1 MGAFDSYRS
10 RRFYARRQL
19 ASVTM
24 SSLQSTRRKTEVA
37 RARKAASKSSA
48 QANGS
53 ASTAE
58 SFICPECGR
67 TFTRAAALGAHRS
80 RAHGV
85 AGGSKAGARTRRT
98 RRTQQAARPATRTR
112 RAASTNAS
120 NGTGSRRGV
129 NRDALL
135 ASIFPNGMPPR
146 EDVIRAANSWLDEAE
161 RLAQLR

>member
-1 MGAFDSYRS
+1 
-10 RRFYARRQL
+10 
-19 ASVTM
+19 
-24 SSLQSTRRKTEVA
+24 VA

-53 ASTAE
+53 ASTAG
-58 SFICPECGR
+58 SFTCPECGR

-146 EDVIRAANSWLDEAE
+146 EAVIRAANNWLDEAE